1 MAKKDAIS
9 PRSVRFAAKFVALF
23 AAVAGVDRALGLGI
37 GWRGWLAGQAVS
49 ALTHFMA
56 DHRENGVMFRLAD
69 RLDKGRYLRNGGGAP
84 LLDQAWHI
92 GSLGLAALATPAP
105 SAGKGAE

>member
-1 MAKKDAIS
+1 MAKKDTIS
-9 PRSVRFAAKFVALF
+9 PRSVRFVALF

-49 ALTHFMA
+49 ALTHYMA

-69 RLDKGRYLRNGGGAP
+69 RLGKGRYLRNGGGAP
-84 LLDQAWHI
+84 LLDQTWHI
-92 GSLGLAALATPAP
+92 GSLGLAALATAAP